1 MTEDTIANSRWQP
14 VLLMLRRGGR
24 LECACGALAVIVL
37 GHRLHDTAADGIQGV
52 DYYCQSCYFKA
63 VQEEVER
70 QSEE

>member
-1 MTEDTIANSRWQP
+1 MIEDTMANSKWQP

-24 LECACGALAVIVL
+24 LECPCGALAVIVL
-37 GHRLHDTAADGIQGV
+37 GQRLCDTETDGIQGV

-70 QSEE
+70 QSE